1 MAITLDVLQEV
12 FKSAFSSEVSINEN
26 TSKEN
31 LPEWDSINH
40 LNLVVELEDH
50 FNIQFSPDEIESM
63 KSIVTLQEIIQRK
76 LNA

>member
-1 MAITLDVLQEV
+1 MAITLDILQEV
-12 FKSAFSSEVSINEN
+12 FKSAFSSEVNINEN

-40 LNLVVELEDH
+40 LNLVVELEDR
-50 FNIQFSPDEIESM
+50 FNIHFSPDEIESM

>member
-1 MAITLDVLQEV
+1 MAITLDILQEV
-12 FKSAFSSEVSINEN
+12 FKSAFSSEVNINEN

>member
-40 LNLVVELEDH
+40 LNLVVELEDR

>member
-1 MAITLDVLQEV
+1 MAITLDILQEV
-12 FKSAFSSEVSINEN
+12 FRTAFSSEVNINEN

-40 LNLVVELEDH
+40 LNLVVELEDR
-50 FNIQFSPDEIESM
+50 FNIQFSPEEIESM
-63 KSIVTLQEIIQRK
+63 KSIVTLQDIIQRK

>member
-1 MAITLDVLQEV
+1 MAITLDILQEV
-12 FKSAFSSEVSINEN
+12 FKSAFSSEVNINEN

-40 LNLVVELEDH
+40 LNLVVELEDR

>member
-1 MAITLDVLQEV
+1 MAITLEILQEV
-12 FKSAFSSEVSINEN
+12 FKTAFSSDVKINDN

-40 LNLVVELEDH
+40 LNLIVELEDR
-50 FNIQFSPDEIESM
+50 FSIQFSPNEIESM
-63 KSIVTLQEIIQRK
+63 KSVVTLQEIIQRK

>member
-1 MAITLDVLQEV
+1 MAITLDILQEV